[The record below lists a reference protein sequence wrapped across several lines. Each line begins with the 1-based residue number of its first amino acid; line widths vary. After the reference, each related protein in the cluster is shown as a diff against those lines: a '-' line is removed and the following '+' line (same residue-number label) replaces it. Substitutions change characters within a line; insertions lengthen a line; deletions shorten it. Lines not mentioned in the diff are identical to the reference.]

1 MHSSI
6 LVELKK
12 TVFLA
17 FALVLLSS
25 AMFGRLVIPVEA
37 SETIYIK
44 ADGSIEPSTAN
55 ITTADNVTYYFTDNN
70 YDEIVVERNNIT
82 IDGAGYTLQGMGSGI
97 GIDLNGRSDISLKNV
112 EIAAFKMGIHLHQS
126 SNISISGNNI
136 IENDYGIDLGWS
148 SYQAIF
154 GNNITNNRT
163 GIWLDY
169 SSNNSISGNYVTGD
183 SSGVS
188 IQVSSD
194 NSVSGNTIVANGK
207 GIAILQGGS
216 NSVSG
221 NTIIARENGIEL
233 SYSSSNN
240 VCGNNITKTTP
251 GWFAIVLARSSNNI
265 IIGNIL
271 VSNTYC
277 VGLWDNSDSNIITG
291 NTITA
296 SKNVTYPYPLIST
309 GITFH
314 WSSHNSITENTL
326 TNNDYGIYLGS
337 HSSDNKFYHN
347 NFINNTNQVYIP
359 YSGYANFWDYGYPS
373 GGNYWSDYT
382 GEDANGDGIGD
393 APYVIDEDNADNY
406 PLMSPWSPKAPA
418 VVPFWMQWWFWAI
431 VTAGIAVSV
440 VAVYFLKKRK
450 SPTPTAPLLPS
461 EGTDTPG

>member
-1 MHSSI
+1 MKLKAVSRIMLRLLLISI
-6 LVELKK
+6 LTLTFNIQPAK
-12 TVFLA
+12 
-17 FALVLLSS
+17 
-25 AMFGRLVIPVEA
+25 A
-37 SETIYIK
+37 SGTIYIK
-44 ADGSIEPSTAN
+44 ADGSVEPSTAP
-55 ITTADNVTYYFTDNN
+55 ISTVDNVTYTFTDNI
-70 YDEIVVERNNIT
+70 YDEIVVDRDNVV

-97 GIDLNGRSDISLKNV
+97 GIDLTGRSDISLKNV
-112 EIAAFKMGIHLHQS
+112 EIAAFECGIHLHQS

-136 IENDYGIDLGWS
+136 IENDYGIYLGWS
-148 SYQAIF
+148 SYQVIF

-163 GIWLDY
+163 GIWLAGHAC
-169 SSNNSISGNYVTGD
+169 NNSISGNYITGD

-194 NSVSGNTIVANGK
+194 NSVSGNTIVANGE

-216 NSVSG
+216 SSVSG

-240 VCGNNITKTTP
+240 VCGNNITITTP
-251 GWFAIVLARSSNNI
+251 AWFAIKLLRSSNNI

-271 VSNTYC
+271 VSDTAG

-291 NTITA
+291 NTVTA
-296 SKNVTYPYPLIST
+296 NKNVTYPYPSISY
-309 GITFH
+309 GITLG
-314 WSSHNSITENTL
+314 WSSHNSITENTM
-326 TNNDYGIYLGS
+326 TNNDYGIYLDAL
-337 HSSDNKFYHN
+337 SSDNKFYHN
-347 NFINNTNQVYIP
+347 NFINNTNSAHGWTNGAV
-359 YSGYANFWDYGYPS
+359 NVWDNGYPS

-393 APYVIDEDNADNY
+393 TPYVIDEDNQDNY

-418 VVPFWMQWWFWAI
+418 VVPFWTQWWFWAI

-440 VAVYFLKKRK
+440 GAVYFLKKRK

-461 EGTDTPG
+461 EGTDTPE

>member
-17 FALVLLSS
+17 FALVLCSS
-25 AMFGRLVIPVEA
+25 AMFGRFVIPVEA
-37 SETIYIK
+37 SGTIYIRE
-44 ADGSIEPSTAN
+44 DGSIEPLTAN

-70 YDEIVVERNNIT
+70 YDEIVVERDNIV

-97 GIDLNGRSDISLKNV
+97 GIDLTGRSDISLKNV
-112 EIAAFKMGIHLHQS
+112 EIAAFKMGIQLHQS
-126 SNISISGNNI
+126 SNNSISGNNI

-163 GIWLDY
+163 GIWLAY

-188 IQVSSD
+188 IQFSSD
-194 NSVSGNTIVANGK
+194 NSVSGNTIVANGT
-207 GIAILQGGS
+207 GIIILRGGS
-216 NSVSG
+216 SSVSG
-221 NTIIARENGIEL
+221 NTIIARENGIAL
-233 SYSSSNN
+233 SYSSNNN
-240 VCGNNITKTTP
+240 VGGNNITKTTP
-251 GWFAIVLARSSNNI
+251 GWFAIELTRSSNNI

-277 VGLWDNSDSNIITG
+277 VGLSDNSDSNIITG

-296 SKNVTYPYPLIST
+296 SKNVTYPYPLISY
-309 GITFH
+309 GITLG

-326 TNNDYGIYLGS
+326 TNNDYGIHLDS
-337 HSSDNKFYHN
+337 LSSDNKFYHN
-347 NFINNTNQVYIP
+347 NFINNTNSAHGWTNGAV
-359 YSGYANFWDYGYPS
+359 SVWDDGYPS

-393 APYVIDEDNADNY
+393 TPYVIDEDNQDNY
-406 PLMSPWSPKAPA
+406 PLMSPWSPKASA

-431 VTAGIAVSV
+431 IFIVI
-440 VAVYFLKKRK
+440 VALVGAAYLLKREKP
-450 SPTPTAPLLPS
+450 SIPTVPPLPS
-461 EGTDTPG
+461 EGIT